1 LACGRRID
9 TGEDRLRATLTL
21 MGAFTGRVHGSTI
34 DLDAIPD
41 APFEGQRVRV
51 VLELVDEDI
60 RLSAEEQ
67 AGCWS
72 AWIARGFDGPI
83 EDEGEPELP

>member
-1 LACGRRID
+1 
-9 TGEDRLRATLTL
+9 

-34 DLDAIPD
+34 DLDAIPN
-41 APFEGQRVRV
+41 APFEGQRVRF
-51 VLELVDEDI
+51 VLELVDE
-60 RLSAEEQ
+60 Q
-67 AGCWS
+67 ASCWS